1 MQWLDD
7 PPIADPDP
15 LSLALERLAD
25 LSDQLS
31 DAEKGGGQA

>member
-15 LSLALERLAD
+15 LSLALERLTN

-31 DAEKGGGQA
+31 DAEKEGGQG

>member
-31 DAEKGGGQA
+31 DAEKEGGQG

>member
-7 PPIADPDP
+7 PPPTDPDP

-31 DAEKGGGQA
+31 DAEKEGGQG